1 VEILAKL
8 PIDKIPTFCH
18 AMFIDE
24 AQDMGPNTLQLLSAM
39 IERANP
45 ADPKSRSINIF
56 YDNAQNVY
64 GRSTPRWIDLG
75 IDLRGRSTVM
85 KESFRST
92 RPITEFALNVLY
104 RLKPPAS
111 DPDHKELIDRG
122 LIERTERHSKDW
134 WLVRFN
140 QVNGPT
146 PIVKFGFP
154 DADKE
159 FNAIAKQIVTWV
171 KSEGVRPGDI
181 RILYN
186 GKPTVQALQN
196 VVEPALRR
204 AGIRL
209 LVQVRGDL
217 DNDPQAVV
225 ATTAQSF
232 KGFDAE
238 IVVLAGAEQFAAK
251 GVGVLAHSLYVAM
264 TRARSILAV
273 YGRRL
278 EDRHHKQIATVCQEC
293 VNSLIDQGDVDGH
306 LSRSDEFEEV
316 LHRLGGEHKK
326 WLEELWREHQIVQEP
341 IVADDGEV
349 LAEPLFW
356 YRDGERSYACFGGQV
371 PDRYTLNRLEDVGA
385 SLLKPPS

>member
-1 VEILAKL
+1 MCSPGTAPEQISSY
-8 PIDKIPTFCH
+8 CH

-24 AQDMGPNTLQLLSAM
+24 AQDMGPNTLQLLSSM
-39 IERANP
+39 IERADP

-56 YDNAQNVY
+56 YDNAQNIY
-64 GRSTPRWIDLG
+64 GRSTPKWIDLG

-92 RPITEFALNVLY
+92 KPITEFALNVLY
-104 RLKPPAS
+104 RLKPPDN

-122 LIERTERHSKDW
+122 LIERAERHGKDW

-154 DADKE
+154 DIEKE
-159 FNAIAKQIVTWV
+159 FTAIANQIITWV
-171 KSEGVRPGDI
+171 KGEGVRPGDI

-186 GKPTVQALQN
+186 GKPSVGALEKL
-196 VVEPALRR
+196 VEPALRR

-209 LVQVRGDL
+209 LVQVGGDL
-217 DNDPQAVV
+217 DNEPEAVV

-232 KGFDAE
+232 KGYDSE
-238 IVVLAGAEQFAAK
+238 IIVIAGAEQFTAK
-251 GVGVLAHSLYVAM
+251 NVGVLPHSLYVAM

-273 YGRRL
+273 FGKRS
-278 EDRHHKQIATVCQEC
+278 DDQHNQQIATVCQEC
-293 VNSLIDQGDVDGH
+293 VNSLVDQGQIDGH
-306 LSRSDEFEEV
+306 LSRSDEFEDV
-316 LHRLGGEHKK
+316 LQRLGGNHRK
-326 WLEELWREHQIVQEP
+326 WLEELWRKHQIVQEP
-341 IVADDGEV
+341 IIADDGEV

-356 YRDGERSYACFGGQV
+356 YRDGDRSYACFDGQV
-371 PDRYTLNRLEDVGA
+371 PDRYTLNKLEDGGV
-385 SLLKPPS
+385 SLIAPPE